1 MYSSRKSLLSEALQ
15 TASATLGEAERKSQ
29 GTLNLPPLCPGL
41 AQSSSGSYLEAHGEA
56 ESRRP
61 PSGEST
67 GGGGRQGADLCIPSQ
82 MLGPLQGV
90 AVKMRKH
97 VV

>member
-41 AQSSSGSYLEAHGEA
+41 AQSSSGSYLEAHGRQSHDA
-56 ESRRP
+56 RP
-61 PSGEST
+61 R
-67 GGGGRQGADLCIPSQ
+67 GRAQ
-82 MLGPLQGV
+82 V
-90 AVKMRKH
+90 AVVGRAQTSAFHPKCWGRCKGLP
-97 VV
+97 